1 MFVKYSKTNKPIFLL
16 IILTIGCLKVGDSQP
31 VNSSLMSDERESS
44 ETLMQ
49 NLPKM
54 DRHLFLFFKLLK
66 RIETLAYDKNL
77 NEKNLDEFLRLHDE
91 ILTLFGDDSEMDG
104 QLFDIL
110 MSMLESLIQKN
121 LSQKIAKIKPFRW
134 G

>member
-1 MFVKYSKTNKPIFLL
+1 MV
-16 IILTIGCLKVGDSQP
+16 GCLRVSDSQP
-31 VNSSLMSDERESS
+31 VNNFLTSEELESS

-49 NLPKM
+49 SLPKI
-54 DRHLFLFFKLLK
+54 DRHLFLFFKLLR
-66 RIETLAYDKNL
+66 RIETLAYEKNL

-91 ILTLFGDDSEMDG
+91 ILTLFGDDSEMDE

-110 MSMLESLIQKN
+110 MSMMESLIQKN
-121 LSQKIAKIKPFRW
+121 LSQKVAKIKPFRW